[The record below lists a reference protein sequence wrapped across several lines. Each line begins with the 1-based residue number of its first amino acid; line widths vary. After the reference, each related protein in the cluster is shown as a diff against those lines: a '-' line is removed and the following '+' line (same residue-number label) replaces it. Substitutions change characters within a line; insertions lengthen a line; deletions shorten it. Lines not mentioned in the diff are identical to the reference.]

1 MSFWYLRITW
11 TWAWKQGAA
20 AYGAP
25 QTSHIIARDTTP
37 ELSPIT
43 TTWHGSKDG
52 VDIQQGHTMVCKP
65 KYTHTHTHTHSLS
78 HTQTIVHTSTHRHR
92 HTHTHTQ
99 SHTNDRAHKYTH
111 THTHTNDRAH
121 QYTHTLYTHTHTND
135 RAHTHTHTETYT
147 QYNGDSC
154 FSHQPHLFRALAIRL
169 WQNTGLGFGLFSGF
183 DMLCFL
189 FFRSHQILELT
200 HLTCW
205 DARLVCVAYLYK
217 IILGC

>member
-65 KYTHTHTHTHSLS
+65 KYTHTHTHSVTHKRSCTQVHTDIDTHTHTLS
-78 HTQTIVHTSTHRHR
+78 HTQAIVHTRTHTHTQTIGHTSTHTHYTLTHTQTIVHT
-92 HTHTHTQ
+92 HTHTP
-99 SHTNDRAHKYTH
+99 KPTH
-111 THTHTNDRAH
+111 STMEIVVSPIS
-121 QYTHTLYTHTHTND
+121 L
-135 RAHTHTHTETYT
+135 TY
-147 QYNGDSC
+147 
-154 FSHQPHLFRALAIRL
+154 FVL
-169 WQNTGLGFGLFSGF
+169 
-183 DMLCFL
+183 
-189 FFRSHQILELT
+189 
-200 HLTCW
+200 
-205 DARLVCVAYLYK
+205 
-217 IILGC
+217 